1 VSVLLGG
8 MGAAAAAG
16 GLYALDRV
24 AISVVRPVP
33 GDPPVTVPSL
43 GIPYEDLDIPSA
55 GRTLKGWLLPGDDEV
70 GPPHRPVVVMT
81 HGWAASYGTVLQLG
95 LPVVGGGYDVILFDV
110 RGHGRNEKAP
120 VATVRHFRD
129 DIEAVVTY
137 AHARFSG
144 RPLVVLG
151 HSLGAAATVLA
162 VARGAAV
169 DGVVL
174 VACPA
179 EVLEVT
185 AGYLSDR
192 GFPGRLMVV
201 ALQPFWWVRMG
212 GSFRDLVPEKEIARV
227 RQPLLIVQ
235 AGRDRRVPPEHAE
248 RLSRASGRPVHVVE
262 GAGHTEVLGDPGTHR
277 LVLDFLAQMV
287 ARRRSGAE
295 TVRRKPVR

>member
-1 VSVLLGG
+1 MLLGG
-8 MGAAAAAG
+8 VGAAAAAG

-43 GIPYEDLDIPSA
+43 GIRYEDLDIPSA
-55 GRTLKGWLLPGDDEV
+55 GRTLKGWLLPGDDEP
-70 GPPHRPVVVMT
+70 GPPRGPVVVMT
-81 HGWAASYGTVLQLG
+81 HGWAASYGTVLQLA
-95 LPVVGGGYDVILFDV
+95 LPVVTAGYDVVLFDV

-120 VATVRHFRD
+120 VATVSHFRD
-129 DIEAVVTY
+129 DVEAVVAY

-151 HSLGAAATVLA
+151 HSMGAAATVLA
-162 VARGAAV
+162 AARGAPV

-185 AGYLSDR
+185 AEYLSDR
-192 GFPGRLMVV
+192 GLPGHFMVV
-201 ALQPFWWVRMG
+201 ALRPFWWVRMG
-212 GSFRDLVPEKEIARV
+212 GSFRDLVPEREVARV
-227 RQPLLIVQ
+227 RQPLLIIQ
-235 AGRDRRVPPEHAE
+235 AGRDRRVPAEHAE

-262 GAGHTEVLGDPGTHR
+262 GAGHTEVLDDPETHR
-277 LVLDFLAQMV
+277 LVLEFLDELV
-287 ARRRSGAE
+287 ARRHPGDE
-295 TVRRKPVR
+295 TVRRKPAR